1 MSANQ
6 GRIDWYILTSVILLM
21 LFSIAFVYSA
31 SYAFAEA
38 KFGSEEKLFIS
49 HLVRVALGII
59 TLLVFSKIDYH
70 VWMRISKF
78 LLIIAV
84 FLLIAVLLVGLQK
97 KGSARW
103 LDLGFISFQPS
114 EFAKFALVIHL
125 ASLLHRKQAIIKDF
139 KEGLLP
145 LLIWTVGVCFL
156 IILQPDNSTAMVIFA
171 IAIAMIFIGNANLL
185 HLGAI
190 AGGLSFLGILY
201 AFFVSGYPLERLKA
215 FFGMSDTT
223 AELERLGYQLKQ
235 SLIALGNGGFFGVG
249 PGQSKQSNLFLPE
262 SYGDFIYSIIG
273 EEYGFIGAVFIILVF
288 ILIFW
293 RGMIISKH
301 APDTFGYFL
310 AIGIIITFSLY
321 AFINAG
327 VNCGLLPT
335 TGLPMPFV
343 SYGGTAILFHAAAI
357 GILLNISAQAGVY
370 PKNNLEYD

>member
-1 MSANQ
+1 MEK
-6 GRIDWYILTSVILLM
+6 GRLDWYVLTSVILLM

-38 KFGSEEKLFIS
+38 KFGSEEKLFFN
-49 HLVRVALGII
+49 HLIRVGLGIL
-59 TLLVFSKIDYH
+59 TLVIFAKIDYH
-70 VWMRISKF
+70 VWMKLSKI
-78 LLIIAV
+78 LLIIGV
-84 FLLIAVLLVGLQK
+84 FLLIAVLLVGLEK

-103 LDLGFISFQPS
+103 LDLGPIGFQPS
-114 EFAKFALVIHL
+114 EFAKFALVMHL
-125 ASLLHRKQAIIKDF
+125 AALLHRKQKVIKDF

-156 IILQPDNSTAMVIFA
+156 IILQPDNSTALVIFS
-171 IAIAMIFIGNANLL
+171 IATAMIFIGNANLL
-185 HLGAI
+185 HLGAL
-190 AGGLSFLGILY
+190 AGVFSALGIGY
-201 AFFVSGYPLERLKA
+201 AFLVSGYPLERLKA
-215 FFGMSDTT
+215 FLGMSGSTE
-223 AELERLGYQLKQ
+223 ELERLGYQLKQ

-262 SYGDFIYSIIG
+262 SYSDFIYSIIG

-288 ILIFW
+288 VLIFW
-293 RGMIISKH
+293 RGMIIAKH

-310 AIGIIITFSLY
+310 AIGIILTFSMY
-321 AFINAG
+321 AFVNAG

-370 PKNNLEYD
+370 PKKEIEKE